1 MSTMDRHSADE
12 RLDTGS
18 VAEEQ
23 SSAPAGITAPVSAAA
38 VSGAATVA
46 ASSKAAAEYRQTAD
60 EHVKTLKD
68 FWKDFLVSGI
78 FILAAIVIIFA
89 CLAWFAANNRVSA
102 TGSSISAQGARFTLT
117 SEVKSGQDHHPG
129 TYDSQMSRSDD
140 TLSFDVTTESNL
152 NNYTEGG
159 LYPGA
164 RGVLSFTVTPIAKD
178 LQGVTIDLSRVI
190 KTQDEVDTTK
200 MPLDETSRNA
210 LINLL
215 KGHLLF
221 FRNMDENGYYSNRV
235 TNSRV
240 VLQKDD
246 FCEKDENGKVPST
259 KTTEP
264 VTVHLYWVWPE
275 YIQNFVLTG
284 NANYYKNLFAGADP
298 VKNPDYSSLQTYVNG
313 HYGEFYSSDAN
324 GTSATTGVPDLSSAM
339 SSTDLATCAALYNN
353 ADEFIGTN
361 VAYIQLKINAREG
374 VQ

>member
-1 MSTMDRHSADE
+1 MDRHSADE

-102 TGSSISAQGARFTLT
+102 TGNGISAKGPRYTIT
-117 SEVKSGQDHHPG
+117 SVVTDGQDSHAG
-129 TYDSQMSRSDD
+129 VYDDSTTMEKESDE
-140 TLSFDVTTESNL
+140 LSFSVTNSSNL
-152 NNYTEGG
+152 NNYTQEG

-164 RGVLSFTVTPIAKD
+164 SGVLSFTVTPYVDDIGDITISLFRIIQTKNSAKD
-178 LQGVTIDLSRVI
+178 
-190 KTQDEVDTTK
+190 TT
-200 MPLDETSRNA
+200 A

-221 FRNMDENGYYSNRV
+221 FTAKKGDYYSGRV
-235 TNSRV
+235 TDSITIISDNFH
-240 VLQKDD
+240 KD
-246 FCEKDENGKVPST
+246 GKLAPM
-259 KTTEP
+259 
-264 VTVHLYWVWPE
+264 TVNLYWIWPE
-275 YIQNFVLTG
+275 YFQNYVLTG
-284 NANYYKNLFAGADP
+284 NVGYYKNLFASVGEVDSDYNTLLDDMNGNPTSYYSGTVDGKTSVKADP
-298 VKNPDYSSLQTYVNG
+298 EMS
-313 HYGEFYSSDAN
+313 SSDMTV
-324 GTSATTGVPDLSSAM
+324 G
-339 SSTDLATCAALYNN
+339 AALFNN
-353 ADEFIGTN
+353 ADEKLGN
-361 VAYIQLKINAREG
+361 EVDYLKIKLKAQESKTQEG
-374 VQ
+374 TTSGNSN

>member
-1 MSTMDRHSADE
+1 MDRHSADE

-152 NNYTEGG
+152 NNYTGGG

-190 KTQDEVDTTK
+190 KTNSG
-200 MPLDETSRNA
+200 TSGSNDA

-221 FRNMDENGYYSNRV
+221 FRNMDKSGYYSNRV
-235 TNSRV
+235 TDSRV

-313 HYGEFYSSDAN
+313 TEAAHTDNHWNEFYSADAS
-324 GTSATTGVPDLSSAM
+324 GTAVSSKPPDLTAAM
-339 SSTDLATCAALYNN
+339 SSTNLATCAALYNN

-361 VAYIQLKINAREG
+361 VAYIQLRINAREG